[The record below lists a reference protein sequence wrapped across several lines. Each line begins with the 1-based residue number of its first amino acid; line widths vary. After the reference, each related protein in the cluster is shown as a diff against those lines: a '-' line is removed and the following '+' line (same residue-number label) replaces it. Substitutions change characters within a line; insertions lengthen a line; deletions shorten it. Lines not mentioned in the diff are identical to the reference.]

1 MTRFA
6 RFGGVGGHLR
16 LPSAPSDYEQGFMAR
31 FINSL
36 EIDKQLT
43 YFAASTG
50 LENAVDRAEAT
61 AWFMG

>member
-1 MTRFA
+1 MTTGA
-6 RFGGVGGHLR
+6 SGHLR

-36 EIDKQLT
+36 EMDKQLT